1 VVVVGLTL
9 MNELLLGPPMG
20 LVVTPELPMN
30 HW

>member
-9 MNELLLGPPMG
+9 MNELLPGPTMG
-20 LVVTPELPMN
+20 LVVTPEFPMY